1 MCLDVAEYGV
11 RSAVETTSAMVKL
24 AFKLS
29 LVCEMRE
36 IEVLE
41 SCEQGAVTSRAH
53 SLVIEVCER
62 NVSRKYQREG

>member
-41 SCEQGAVTSRAH
+41 PTNKVQTRRVHTH
-53 SLVIEVCER
+53 W
-62 NVSRKYQREG
+62 